1 MRFDRKCFAQI
12 LNVVRCYP
20 PQPEDG
26 EYPGRDFV
34 EVLEESGSTAPTT
47 SRASTRHANVD
58 RVKYSEDLGARS
70 PLSGDDDGAVIP
82 AKPLDVHPPLRAGKR
97 ALPNFGLDMS

>member
-1 MRFDRKCFAQI
+1 MRLDRKCSAQI

-26 EYPGRDFV
+26 EYPERDFV
-34 EVLEESGSTAPTT
+34 EVPEESGSVAPTT

-58 RVKYSEDLGARS
+58 QVEDLEDLGTYS
-70 PLSGDDDGAVIP
+70 PLLGDDDGTTIP
-82 AKPLDVHPPLRAGKR
+82 AKPLDVRPPPRAGKR
-97 ALPNFGLDMS
+97 ALSNFGLDTS

>member
-1 MRFDRKCFAQI
+1 MRTDQKCSAQI

-20 PQPEDG
+20 PQPKDG

-34 EVLEESGSTAPTT
+34 EVPEESGSTTPTT

-58 RVKYSEDLGARS
+58 RVEDSEDLGARYPS
-70 PLSGDDDGAVIP
+70 SGDDDGTTIP
-82 AKPLDVHPPLRAGKR
+82 TKPLDVRPPPRAWKR
-97 ALPNFGLDMS
+97 ALPNFGLDTS

>member
-1 MRFDRKCFAQI
+1 MRFDRNCSAQI

-26 EYPGRDFV
+26 EYPERDFV
-34 EVLEESGSTAPTT
+34 KVLEESGSAAPTT

-58 RVKYSEDLGARS
+58 RVEDSEDLGPRS
-70 PLSGDDDGAVIP
+70 PLSGDDDGAENYL
-82 AKPLDVHPPLRAGKR
+82 ALEEENQRLTAQLEDVRRK
-97 ALPNFGLDMS
+97 

>member
-1 MRFDRKCFAQI
+1 MRFDRKCPAQI

-34 EVLEESGSTAPTT
+34 EVPEESGSAAPTT
-47 SRASTRHANVD
+47 SRASMRHANVD
-58 RVKYSEDLGARS
+58 RVEDSEDLGTRS
-70 PLSGDDDGAVIP
+70 PSSGDDDGTAIP
-82 AKPLDVHPPLRAGKR
+82 AKPLDVGPPPRAGKR
-97 ALPNFGLDMS
+97 ALPNFGLDTS

>member
-1 MRFDRKCFAQI
+1 MRFDRKCSAQI

-26 EYPGRDFV
+26 EYPGRNFV
-34 EVLEESGSTAPTT
+34 EAPEESGSAAPMT

-58 RVKYSEDLGARS
+58 WVEDSEDLGTRS
-70 PLSGDDDGAVIP
+70 PSSGDDDGATIP
-82 AKPLDVHPPLRAGKR
+82 AKPLDVHPPPRAGKR
-97 ALPNFGLDMS
+97 ALPNFGLDTS